1 MTPEKKADQLIRKYT
16 LDFTMDFDQTRLC
29 ACLCIDEIINFMSPN
44 VNSKQAF
51 DYWEQVRDI
60 IMDMRTGK
68 HEARADRFNE
78 DLY

>member
-1 MTPEKKADQLIRKYT
+1 
-16 LDFTMDFDQTRLC
+16 
-29 ACLCIDEIINFMSPN
+29 MSPN

-51 DYWEQVRDI
+51 DYWYEVRDI
-60 IMDMRTGK
+60 IMDIRSGR

>member
-1 MTPEKKADQLIRKYT
+1 MTPQQKADQLIRKYT

-29 ACLCIDEIINFMSPN
+29 ACLCIDEILNFMSPN
-44 VNSKQAF
+44 VNSKEEF
-51 DYWEQVRDI
+51 DYWYKVQEHLMNFRSG
-60 IMDMRTGK
+60 R

>member
-1 MTPEKKADQLIRKYT
+1 MTAQQKADQLIRKYT

-29 ACLCIDEIINFMSPN
+29 ACLCIDEILNFMSPN

-51 DYWEQVRDI
+51 DYWHEVRDI
-60 IMDMRTGK
+60 IMDMRSGR
-68 HEARADRFNE
+68 HEARVDRFNE

>member
-29 ACLCIDEIINFMSPN
+29 ACLCVDEILNFMSPK
-44 VNSKQAF
+44 VNTKEDF
-51 DYWEQVRDI
+51 DYWYEVQELLMNFRSG
-60 IMDMRTGK
+60 R

-78 DLY
+78 NLY